1 MKGGW
6 LVGAVAVVVLGYI
19 TLNTLRTEAVRG
31 LEPGTPLPR
40 FAMPTAA
47 SGTDRDARITADACT
62 VRGPDVVN
70 SCDLADGRPLVLAF
84 VVTSAGD
91 CEDQIDT
98 LDRVAARFP
107 DVAFAAVGVR
117 GKHDELR
124 ALARERG
131 WRIPVGYD
139 HDGAVSIR
147 YGLGGVC
154 PMITFAG
161 RDGKVAETTFGVLDE
176 AALSERVA
184 ALR

>member
-1 MKGGW
+1 VKGAW

-47 SGTDRDARITADACT
+47 SASDGDARITSDACT
-62 VRGPDVVN
+62 VRGLGVLN
-70 SCDLADGRPLVLAF
+70 SCDLAGGRPLVLAF

-98 LDRVAARFP
+98 LDRVAPRFP
-107 DVAFAAVGVR
+107 DVAFAAVAVR
-117 GKHDELR
+117 GGHDDLR

-154 PMITFAG
+154 PMVTFAG
-161 RDGKVAETTFGVLDE
+161 SDGKVAETTVGVLDE
-176 AALSERVA
+176 AEIGRRVE